1 MPLLVSDSQ
10 PLLERFACR
19 FLILV
24 KGVGVDVQC
33 GGWLGV
39 AQQTGYR
46 GYVCTVGDQEAGVAV
61 PLRYNKDK
69 SGNPLFARVSGFVLI
84 LFPLKTPLFSGV

>member
-1 MPLLVSDSQ
+1 MPLLFSDFQ
-10 PLLERFACR
+10 PPLERFACR
-19 FLILV
+19 FLVLV
-24 KGVGVDVQC
+24 KGVGVDVQG

-39 AQQTGYR
+39 TQQTGYR
-46 GYVCTVGDQEAGVAV
+46 GYVCAIGNQKAGVAV